1 MPTVGELLPLLSP
14 RCPVGDIEVRGLA
27 WDSRLVNPGDLFF
40 ALVGGRVDGHGFIG
54 DARARGARA
63 VVGERRLAEAPFPY
77 VCVPDARA
85 ALAHAAAAFYGHPT
99 ERLRTIGVTGTNGK
113 TTVVHLLGQVLP
125 ACATLTTVRVERE
138 GLSCVTTPE
147 APDLQRLAAQAL
159 AEGKEA
165 FAFEAS
171 SIGLAQRRVVGT
183 HLTAAV
189 FTGLGR
195 DHLDFHR
202 TTDAYLDAKLRL
214 FRMLP
219 PDGVGIVNTEDRW
232 AGRFLETCPGPRV
245 RYGIDHGEIHTR
257 GLRLSPDGSEFILQ
271 TPDGAQR
278 VRLHFPGRYNVAN
291 ALAAAATAWALG
303 QPVDHIAENLS
314 HASLPVG
321 RFVRFELGNGALAVV
336 DYAHNPQALVEILSA
351 LRPHARRL
359 LVVFGANG
367 EADQGKRSLMGGIVA
382 QHADLAL
389 ITSDN
394 PKGEDPRAIAEAVAQ
409 GVRAMGGSY
418 RIELDRAQAVR
429 WALSEAGRGDVVL
442 LAGKGHE
449 RYQLVADGA
458 IPCSDLELVAA
469 ASGLRER
476 EQPRG
481 HFLGGSDAVYDPHAR
496 VRRRRHLPS

>member
-1 MPTVGELLPLLSP
+1 MPTVDELLPSFSP
-14 RCPVGDIEVRGLA
+14 RCAVGAIEVRGLA
-27 WDSRLVNPGDLFF
+27 WDSRLVRPGDLFF
-40 ALVGGRVDGHGFIG
+40 ALVGGRVDGHAFIG
-54 DARARGARA
+54 EALTRGARV

-99 ERLRTIGVTGTNGK
+99 TKLRTIGVTGTNGK

-147 APDLQRLAAQAL
+147 APDLQRLAAEAV

-183 HLTAAV
+183 HLAAAV

-219 PDGVGIVNTEDRW
+219 PDGIGIVNAEDRSG
-232 AGRFLETCPGPRV
+232 GRFLATCRGKRV
-245 RYGIDHGEIHTR
+245 RYGIDRGDVRAR
-257 GLRLSPDGSEFILQ
+257 GLRLGAAGAEFMVEA
-271 TPDGAQR
+271 PDGAAH
-278 VRLHFPGRYNVAN
+278 VRLPFPGRHNVAN
-291 ALAAAATAWALG
+291 ALAVVATAWALG
-303 QPVDHIAENLS
+303 VPLPDIAARLGT
-314 HASLPVG
+314 ATLPPG
-321 RFVRFELGNGALAVV
+321 RWTRFPLPNGAMAVV
-336 DYAHNPQALVEILSA
+336 DYAHNPQALLEILSA

-367 EADQGKRSLMGGIVA
+367 EADQGKRPLMGGIVA

-394 PKGEDPRAIAEAVAQ
+394 PKGEDPRAIAEAVVQ

-429 WALSEAGRGDVVL
+429 WALEEAGRGDVVL

-476 EQPRG
+476 EEPRG
-481 HFLGGSDAVYDPHAR
+481 HFLGGSDAVHDPDAR
-496 VRRRRHLPS
+496 VRG